1 MSIYDLATDV
11 GLSKGSDEYNTFTSC
26 VHNILELGTGYSK
39 KAMQDI
45 IEKCEKSDLD
55 IAKKVISECTRAPS
69 TLRKS
74 RLKWW
79 QTYVPRRERISRDIY
94 IDRTGD
100 RRNVDRASSKSRKK
114 KRSMSPM
121 FEREPQA
128 KDKRPDRRPMS
139 PLFQA
144 ESKRYRAPSPSWSS
158 RRSEAQSP
166 IYERSHSSS
175 DTSERSSM
183 VPQWG
188 EKREMSPMFEPRRK
202 RDNDYPPR
210 SAPRSE
216 SRRPNKRYRDR
227 SPEHVERYRDE
238 PNYRRRHQGKH
249 RKRRRY

>member
-1 MSIYDLATDV
+1 
-11 GLSKGSDEYNTFTSC
+11 
-26 VHNILELGTGYSK
+26 
-39 KAMQDI
+39 MQDI
-45 IEKCEKSDLD
+45 IEKCQKSDLD
-55 IAKKVISECTRAPS
+55 IAKRVISECTKAP
-69 TLRKS
+69 TTMRRS

-100 RRNVDRASSKSRKK
+100 RRNVDKTSSKSRKK
-114 KRSMSPM
+114 KRPMSPM

-128 KDKRPDRRPMS
+128 KDKRPGRRPMS

-144 ESKRYRAPSPSWSS
+144 EPKRYRAPSPSWSS

-166 IYERSHSSS
+166 IYERTRSNS

-202 RDNDYPPR
+202 
-210 SAPRSE
+210 
-216 SRRPNKRYRDR
+216 KRQWLPTALCTTLR
-227 SPEHVERYRDE
+227 V
-238 PNYRRRHQGKH
+238 
-249 RKRRRY
+249 

>member
-45 IEKCEKSDLD
+45 IEKCKKSDLD
-55 IAKKVISECTRAPS
+55 IAKKVIRECTRAPS
-69 TLRKS
+69 TLRES

-100 RRNVDRASSKSRKK
+100 RKNVDEASSKSRKK
-114 KRSMSPM
+114 KRPMSPM
-121 FEREPQA
+121 FKREPQA
-128 KDKRPDRRPMS
+128 KDKRSTRRPVA

-144 ESKRYRAPSPSWSS
+144 EPKRYRAPSPAWSS
-158 RRSEAQSP
+158 HRSEAQSP
-166 IYERSHSSS
+166 IYERTRSSS

-202 RDNDYPPR
+202 RNNAYPSRP
-210 SAPRSE
+210 E
-216 SRRPNKRYRDR
+216 SHRPNKRYRDR
-227 SPEHVERYRDE
+227 SPAYDERYRDE